1 MHICSQYHCR
11 HSKLP
16 VKNLLPNQSNQEKRV
31 LGLQENIGRI
41 LWTCSS
47 IWQKWILKK
56 KKTHRKTLHT
66 YKAPRMWKWWKPCQD
81 VRACYLFFIHNLKR
95 ILGVPSSTV
104 NSEVYFDLRQLSIAK
119 LVEDSTLK
127 FLCKLK
133 TYEMIFNILQS
144 LLWLNSKWCNYCNT
158 LL

>member
-1 MHICSQYHCR
+1 
-11 HSKLP
+11 
-16 VKNLLPNQSNQEKRV
+16 
-31 LGLQENIGRI
+31 
-41 LWTCSS
+41 
-47 IWQKWILKK
+47 
-56 KKTHRKTLHT
+56 
-66 YKAPRMWKWWKPCQD
+66 

-104 NSEVYFDLRQLSIAK
+104 NDQSEVYFDVRQLSIAK
-119 LVEDSTLK
+119 LVEDSTLQ

-144 LLWLNSKWCNYCNT
+144 LLLLNSKWCNYCNT

>member
-1 MHICSQYHCR
+1 MDLQLYLTKMDIEEE
-11 HSKLP
+11 
-16 VKNLLPNQSNQEKRV
+16 KNP
-31 LGLQENIGRI
+31 QENFAH
-41 LWTCSS
+41 LQSS
-47 IWQKWILKK
+47 QDVKMM
-56 KKTHRKTLHT
+56 KTL
-66 YKAPRMWKWWKPCQD
+66 PGR
-81 VRACYLFFIHNLKR
+81 VRLLFFIHNLKR

-144 LLWLNSKWCNYCNT
+144 LLLLNSKWCNYCNT